1 MHFFVQN
8 NSNLLF
14 ILLRVQ
20 LWTSA
25 RWKSNIDLKD
35 SPVQEIWLRL
45 HSLHI
50 PPHFR
55 FIWLNTLI
63 VDGCHFLSDAVL
75 PFCLLP
81 LLPDL
86 KTLEVRNCD
95 FVKIIFDVTTMGP
108 LPFALKTLILE
119 RLPNLENVW
128 NSNVELTF
136 PQVKSLSLC
145 DLPKLKYDML
155 KPFTHLE
162 PHPLNQVCIQKVS
175 LLLLYI
181 WTKFPSLVFFTTSVY
196 MN

>member
-1 MHFFVQN
+1 MHFFLQIN
-8 NSNLLF
+8 TTLFF
-14 ILLRVQ
+14 ILLRLQ
-20 LWTSA
+20 LWKSA
-25 RWKSNIDLKD
+25 DWRSNIDLKD

-55 FIWLNTLI
+55 FTYLDTLI

-75 PFCLLP
+75 PFSLLP
-81 LLPDL
+81 LLPKL
-86 KTLEVRNCD
+86 KTLQVRNCD

-108 LPFALKTLILE
+108 LPFALEDLILE

-162 PHPLNQVCIQKVS
+162 PHPLNQLCIQKVS
-175 LLLLYI
+175 I
-181 WTKFPSLVFFTTSVY
+181 ITTSIY
-196 MN
+196 IYELNCHH